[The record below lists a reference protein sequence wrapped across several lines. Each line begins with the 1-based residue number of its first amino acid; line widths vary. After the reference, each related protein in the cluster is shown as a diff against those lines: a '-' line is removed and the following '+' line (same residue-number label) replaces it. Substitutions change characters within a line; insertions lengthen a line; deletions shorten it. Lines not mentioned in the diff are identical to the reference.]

1 MFLVT
6 SIFLLN
12 EDMLLFFPTSR
23 SGSNARPT
31 AVGGHGRSAEQSHE
45 RTTCPPPVCLNAAER
60 WGTWKSLRQS
70 SAPRA
75 TKPSFSAPQARRFVG
90 LVLPKSTRALVPVFS
105 RRRAPAPWWTGA
117 LPLAPPARP
126 LSWTREKRSANWVG
140 ARHRPAPSPSARG
153 FWRASGLDGLETAG
167 TTAGSIGSPSHGR
180 RSGGRWG
187 TDGSAGFLGD
197 V

>member
-1 MFLVT
+1 MPGQRRSAIMGGARGAVT
-6 SIFLLN
+6 RTYNL
-12 EDMLLFFPTSR
+12 PA
-23 SGSNARPT
+23 SGVPQRCGTVGNLEVAT
-31 AVGGHGRSAEQSHE
+31 AVE
-45 RTTCPPPVCLNAAER
+45 CPTRDEAIVFGTAGPQVC
-60 WGTWKSLRQS
+60 WVGS
-70 SAPRA
+70 
-75 TKPSFSAPQARRFVG
+75 PQ
-90 LVLPKSTRALVPVFS
+90 STRALVPVFS